1 MDDELSG
8 RRKFPRIP
16 SENPVLVNRL
26 GEDALEAVTKTRVV
40 GLGGCMFASP
50 ESFGPGALLQIL
62 VTVEGA
68 VVDCLARVVY
78 ELDRDSHYEI
88 GVEFLFLNEA
98 KLRQLRT
105 LFPDLP
111 DLPSDR
117 SSQGL

>member
-1 MDDELSG
+1 MGDEHGG

-26 GEDALEAVTKTRVV
+26 GDEALEAVTKTRVV

-50 ESFGPGALLQIL
+50 EPFGMGSLLQML

-78 ELDRDSHYEI
+78 ELDRDSHFEI

-98 KLRQLRT
+98 KLRQLRI

-111 DLPSDR
+111 DLPSE
-117 SSQGL
+117 